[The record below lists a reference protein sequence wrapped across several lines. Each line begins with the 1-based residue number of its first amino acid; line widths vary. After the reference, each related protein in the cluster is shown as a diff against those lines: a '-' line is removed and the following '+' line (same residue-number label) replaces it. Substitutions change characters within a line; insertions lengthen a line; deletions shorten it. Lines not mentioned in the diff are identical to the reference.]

1 MASAVRFVFHPLAL
15 AAALTAAPTA
25 GLAQAQA
32 QPTDAGTLPAV
43 TVRSGAGTGGNTAEV
58 SGFADQALANS
69 PFNATLI
76 GSDTI
81 AETGARGLRDLYR
94 LDASVS
100 DAYNAVGYYDY
111 ASVRGY
117 VLDHSYNY
125 RREGLPISA
134 ETSLPIDHL
143 ERVELLKGTS
153 GIQAGTSAPG
163 GLFNAVVKRPT
174 DTPLR
179 RVRTEVNSEGN
190 ALAHLD
196 LGGRLAE
203 GDLGYRLNVLGE
215 RLNTEA
221 PGTKGWR
228 GLLALAMDARLSRD
242 SLLEAEF
249 ELSRRRQA
257 SVPGLSL
264 LGDALPPADPR
275 ININT
280 QPWSRPTD
288 FRNFSGS
295 LRYTQAINPD
305 WNWQAQFGWQS
316 LDTNDYLAYPY
327 GCWDA
332 GSGNYYAD
340 RYCPDGGFDLYDFRS
355 LGEER
360 RSHSAQWR
368 VNGQFQTGSIGHK
381 LSAGVLLNRFTLR
394 GQAQADGNAATG
406 TGNIF
411 TLPALPPLP
420 EFTDPFTNRS
430 ERSTELFVTD
440 VVQWTPAL
448 QTWLGLR
455 HTRLDR
461 QSVRS
466 NGSRATDYTQDFSTP
481 WLALAYKLD
490 AARTAYASWGQGV
503 ESEVA
508 AGRARYSNAN
518 QALPALKSEQWEI
531 GLKSDDGRTR
541 WQITAFDIARPVS
554 GDRLNDPAGCSDA
567 APGSCTRIIDGEA
580 RHRGLELGA
589 GQRSGP
595 WALDASF
602 TWLDAERQGST
613 LTPELN
619 GRRVTNVPRWVLRAN
634 ASRAIESVPG
644 LRVGAHLSHEA
655 RRAIVPDNSLMLPSW
670 TRVDAT
676 LRYDTRV
683 QGHAGTWT
691 VGIYNLFDR
700 RYFQESPYQYEHIY
714 LFPGATRTLR
724 VAFEANF

>member
-1 MASAVRFVFHPLAL
+1 MAPPLRLLLHPLAVAASLTPLL
-15 AAALTAAPTA
+15 AASPSH
-25 GLAQAQA
+25 AQ
-32 QPTDAGTLPAV
+32 TDPATLPAV
-43 TVRSGAGTGGNTAEV
+43 TVRSGTATSSGEV
-58 SGFADQALANS
+58 SGFVDQPLSSAPLSAI
-69 PFNATLI
+69 LI

-94 LDASVS
+94 LDSSVS

-111 ASVRGY
+111 ASVRGF

-174 DTPLR
+174 ATPLR
-179 RVRTEVNSEGN
+179 RARAEINSEGN

-196 LGGRLAE
+196 LSNRLAD

-221 PGTKGWR
+221 PGTEGWR

-257 SVPGLSL
+257 TVPGLSL
-264 LGDALPPADPR
+264 LGDALPPADAGL
-275 ININT
+275 NINT
-280 QPWSRPTD
+280 QPWSQPTD

-295 LRYTQAINPD
+295 LRFTQAINEH
-305 WNWQAQFGWQS
+305 WNWQAQAGWQS
-316 LDTNDYLAYPY
+316 LDTDDFLAYPY

-332 GSGNYYAD
+332 ASSTYYAD

-360 RSHSAQWR
+360 RSTAVQWR
-368 VNGQFQTGSIGHK
+368 LNGQFDTGSVGHK
-381 LSAGVLLNRFTLR
+381 LSTGVLFNRFTLR
-394 GQAQADGNAATG
+394 GQPQADNNAPVG
-406 TGNIF
+406 TGQLF
-411 TLPALPPLP
+411 TLPAFAPLP
-420 EFTDPFTNRS
+420 DFTDPFVNRT
-430 ERSTELFVTD
+430 ERSTELFATD
-440 VVQWTPAL
+440 VIQWTPAL
-448 QTWLGLR
+448 QTWIGLR
-455 HTRLDR
+455 HTRLER
-461 QSVRS
+461 QSVRTD
-466 NGSRATDYTQDFSTP
+466 GSRATDHTQSFTTP

-490 AARTAYASWGQGV
+490 AARTAYASWGEGV

-518 QALPALKSEQWEI
+518 QALPALKSEQWEV
-531 GLKSDDGRTR
+531 GLKSDDGRSR
-541 WQITAFDIARPVS
+541 WQITVFDIARPVS
-554 GDRLNDPAGCSDA
+554 GDRLNDPAGCDDGV
-567 APGSCTRIIDGEA
+567 PGSCTRVIDGEA
-580 RHRGLELGA
+580 RHRGLELGGGRSA
-589 GQRSGP
+589 GLWRY
-595 WALDASF
+595 DASV
-602 TWLDAERQGST
+602 TWLDAERQGSA
-613 LTPELN
+613 LNPALN

-634 ASRAIESVPG
+634 LVRAIESVPG
-644 LRVGAHLSHEA
+644 LRLGAHVSHEG
-655 RRAIVPDNSLMLPSW
+655 RRAIVPDNSLTLPSW

-676 LRYDTRV
+676 LRYDTRL
-683 QGHAGTWT
+683 QGRAATWT
-691 VGIYNLFDR
+691 VGVHNLFDR
-700 RYFQESPYQYEHIY
+700 RYFQESPFQYEHIY
-714 LFPGATRTLR
+714 LFPGASRTLR
-724 VAFEANF
+724 VALETDF

>member
-1 MASAVRFVFHPLAL
+1 MARTVRFVLHPLAL
-15 AAALTAAPTA
+15 AAALSAQPV
-25 GLAQAQA
+25 QAQA
-32 QPTDAGTLPAV
+32 IDAGTLPTV
-43 TVRSGAGTGGNTAEV
+43 TVRSGAAAAGAAADV
-58 SGFADQALANS
+58 SGFADQPLSSA

-76 GSDTI
+76 GSETI

-174 DTPLR
+174 DQPLR
-179 RVRTEVNSEGN
+179 RLRTELNSEGN

-196 LGGRLAE
+196 VGGRLGE
-203 GDLGYRLNVLGE
+203 GDVGYRVNLLGE

-221 PGTKGWR
+221 PGTQGWR
-228 GLLALAMDARLSRD
+228 GLLAVAMDARLSRD

-249 ELSRRRQA
+249 ELSRRRQPT
-257 SVPGLSL
+257 VPGLSL

-275 ININT
+275 LNINT
-280 QPWSRPTD
+280 QPWSQPTD

-295 LRYTQAINPD
+295 LRYTQAID
-305 WNWQAQFGWQS
+305 ARWNWQAQVGWQS
-316 LDTNDYLAYPY
+316 LDTNDFLAYPF
-327 GCWDA
+327 GCFDA
-332 GSGNYYAD
+332 ASGDYYAD
-340 RYCPDGGFDLYDFRS
+340 RYCPDGGYDLYDFRS
-355 LGEER
+355 LNEER
-360 RSHSAQWR
+360 RSHSLQWR
-368 VNGQFQTGSIGHK
+368 VNGQFETGAVGHK
-381 LSAGVLLNRFTLR
+381 LTAGVLLNRFTLR
-394 GQAQADGNAATG
+394 GQAQADGNAAVG
-406 TGNIF
+406 TGNLY
-411 TLPALPPLP
+411 TRPDLPALP
-420 EFTDPFTNRS
+420 EFSDPFTHRT
-430 ERSTELFVTD
+430 ERSTELFATD

-461 QSVRS
+461 ESVRS
-466 NGSRATDYTQDFSTP
+466 DGSRATDYAQDFTTP
-481 WLALAYKLD
+481 WLAVAYRLD
-490 AARTAYASWGQGV
+490 AARTAYASWGEGV

-508 AGRARYSNAN
+508 AGRQRYSNAN

-531 GLKSDDGRTR
+531 GLKSDNGRTR
-541 WQITAFDIARPVS
+541 WQVAAFDIQRPVS
-554 GDRLNDPAGCSDA
+554 GDRFNGPGACSDST
-567 APGSCTRIIDGEA
+567 PGSCTRVIDGEA

-589 GQRSGP
+589 GHRSGP
-595 WALDASF
+595 WALDTSL
-602 TWLDAERQGST
+602 TWLDATRQGST
-613 LTPELN
+613 LAPELN

-634 ASRAIESVPG
+634 ASRAIEAVPG

-655 RRAIVPDNSLMLPSW
+655 RRAIVPDNSLTLPSW

-676 LRYDTRV
+676 LRYDTKL
-683 QGHAGTWT
+683 QGHAATWT
-691 VGIYNLFDR
+691 LGIYNLFDR

-714 LFPGATRTLR
+714 LFPGASRTLR
-724 VAFEANF
+724 VALEANF